1 MNRVLTTMTAA
12 ATLLAAAPAWAC
24 MPMMPH
30 GASEIERARAVV
42 VARVTETERLPSA
55 PCELDLRRAG
65 IQDGM
70 PGSRSCEAFGKATL
84 ESISVA
90 KGEELVETPV
100 VVDWNSQPL
109 CDVGWTP
116 VVGDVVVVLIGDG
129 VTQRP
134 TAQVRAILQSTP
146 EFEALIAQATAAQP

>member
-1 MNRVLTTMTAA
+1 M
-12 ATLLAAAPAWAC
+12 
-24 MPMMPH
+24 
-30 GASEIERARAVV
+30 
-42 VARVTETERLPSA
+42 ARVTETERLPTA
-55 PCELDLRRAG
+55 PCERDLRRAG
-65 IQDGM
+65 IENGM
-70 PGSRSCEAFGKATL
+70 PGSRSCEAFGRATL

-100 VVDWNSQPL
+100 AVDWNSQPL

-134 TAQVRAILQSTP
+134 SAEVRAILQSTP
-146 EFEALIAQATAAQP
+146 EFEALIAQATAAKH

>member
-1 MNRVLTTMTAA
+1 MNLVLTTMTAA
-12 ATLLAAAPAWAC
+12 ATLFAAAPAWAC

-30 GASEIERARAVV
+30 GASEIERARAVF

-55 PCELDLRRAG
+55 PCERDLRRAG
-65 IQDGM
+65 IENGM
-70 PGSRSCEAFGKATL
+70 PGSRSCEAYGKATL

-134 TAQVRAILQSTP
+134 SAEVRAILQSTP
-146 EFEALIAQATAAQP
+146 EFEALIAQATAAKH

>member
-1 MNRVLTTMTAA
+1 MNLVLTTMTAA
-12 ATLLAAAPAWAC
+12 ATLFAAAPAWAC

-30 GASEIERARAVV
+30 GASEIERARAVF

-55 PCELDLRRAG
+55 PCERDLRRAG
-65 IQDGM
+65 IENGM
-70 PGSRSCEAFGKATL
+70 PGSRSCEAYGKATL

-134 TAQVRAILQSTP
+134 SAEVRAILQSTP